1 MPSDFIENFPD
12 FKAADKT
19 IQDQKND
26 KQQKYHGVLPVDVQ
40 HNHQNGQETD
50 RDDFRKICDCRDD
63 PADYRLRQ
71 SSLCRIGTTIA
82 AKVEPKTKVKSIMP
96 KYLSFA
102 KYLLIKNA
110 TTKEERRVSAKQKGR
125 PEYIDMSGPFFP
137 HPRLSL
143 PERRQ
148 SQRHIRLKTSSSKSL
163 KHIFHRQLP

>member
-1 MPSDFIENFPD
+1 MIDALGDFIENFPD

-71 SSLCRIGTTIA
+71 SLVVQDRNDHRREGRT
-82 AKVEPKTKVKSIMP
+82 ENKSQ
-96 KYLSFA
+96 KYYA
-102 KYLLIKNA
+102 QILIIC
-110 TTKEERRVSAKQKGR
+110 EILIDQKC
-125 PEYIDMSGPFFP
+125 DD
-137 HPRLSL
+137 
-143 PERRQ
+143 
-148 SQRHIRLKTSSSKSL
+148 
-163 KHIFHRQLP
+163 